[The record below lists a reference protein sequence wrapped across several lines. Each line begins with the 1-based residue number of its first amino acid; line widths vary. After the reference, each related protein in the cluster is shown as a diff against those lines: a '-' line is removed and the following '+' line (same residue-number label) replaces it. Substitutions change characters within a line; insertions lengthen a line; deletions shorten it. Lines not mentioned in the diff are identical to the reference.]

1 MTRLRNTLILLLA
14 AGIPAAA
21 PSFFASP
28 PKLCFTAGS
37 VTYEMAGARPDIRVR
52 IDAAHPDLR
61 IQLVDDV
68 ASADFALVDDVGTAG
83 ACDSA
88 GLVKTVQLV
97 GDSGPADVIM
107 SLSPGDGD
115 LKLYVHSAHFGHRE
129 AAALYAAMR
138 HQQDRATLAQ
148 VR

>member
-1 MTRLRNTLILLLA
+1 MERLRNTLILLLV

-21 PSFFASP
+21 PPFFASA

-37 VTYEMAGARPDIRVR
+37 VTYQMASARPDIRVR

-68 ASADFALVDDVGTAG
+68 TSADFALVDDVAATG

-88 GLVKTVQLV
+88 GLLKTVQLV
-97 GDSGPADVIM
+97 GDSDPADVVM
-107 SLSPGDGD
+107 SLSPSDGD
-115 LKLYVHSAHFGHRE
+115 LKLYVHSARFGHRE
-129 AAALYAAMR
+129 AAALFGAMR